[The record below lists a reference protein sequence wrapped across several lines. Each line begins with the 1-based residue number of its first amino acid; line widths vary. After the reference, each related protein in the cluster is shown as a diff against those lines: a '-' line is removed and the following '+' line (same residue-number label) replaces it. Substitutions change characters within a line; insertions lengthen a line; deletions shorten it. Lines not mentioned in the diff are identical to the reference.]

1 MCQISGRNVYTIGLV
16 SEFELY
22 HFSYKTFLIL
32 LELPIVYIMIG
43 LKSRWKTYSKKKVLS
58 PVHKKGVVTM
68 DRRWSTNKVWL
79 FILNSYAFMLKFNE
93 TGGCGYW
100 RTIHNSTIPGT
111 YLALPNKTHYWYS
124 LRSQFKL
131 PSRLAPRETR
141 IWTRPKHL

>member
-1 MCQISGRNVYTIGLV
+1 MCRNFNCITFYARFFNFVRVAYSVYNDRIEIEVKDLQQ
-16 SEFELY
+16 
-22 HFSYKTFLIL
+22 
-32 LELPIVYIMIG
+32 
-43 LKSRWKTYSKKKVLS
+43 KKVLS

-111 YLALPNKTHYWYS
+111 YLALPNKTH
-124 LRSQFKL
+124 LIL
-131 PSRLAPRETR
+131 PPFTIQTTIASSSSGNQNLNSSETPIKSSNYQLSNAP
-141 IWTRPKHL
+141 